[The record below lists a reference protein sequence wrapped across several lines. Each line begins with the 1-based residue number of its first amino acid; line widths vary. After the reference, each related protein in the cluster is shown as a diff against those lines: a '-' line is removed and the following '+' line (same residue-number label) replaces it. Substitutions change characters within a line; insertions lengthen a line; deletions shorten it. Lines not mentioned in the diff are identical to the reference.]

1 MVKNQFPKKSLPTRL
16 PYVSLIAKDEN
27 QKIIFDKTMY
37 IDESRNIQN
46 SSMAQCVSYTV
57 ASTIE
62 RIMNTD
68 LLIGIHRIFHDN
80 ENVSSILNNLEE
92 LGISIKEL

>member
-1 MVKNQFPKKSLPTRL
+1 
-16 PYVSLIAKDEN
+16 
-27 QKIIFDKTMY
+27 
-37 IDESRNIQN
+37 
-46 SSMAQCVSYTV
+46 MAQCVSYTV

-68 LLIGIHRIFHDN
+68 LLIGIHRIFHDD

-92 LGISIKEL
+92 LGLSIKEL